1 MNKKEV
7 YTYYR
12 DLVQMLKGDDLSELY
27 KALDIFSPLTKTLR
41 TEAKDLFVE
50 SQMGQQVRRMI
61 GAEISQAINSEKA
74 LDFRL
79 LILQSYKLEELLK
92 GMKQSFESK
101 EVLFI
106 ERLQASIESFLNEYS
121 IHNRAYNQNT
131 FLPLALAA
139 NELKT
144 LLDATLKMSEAYS
157 FVPNNE
163 VDEFHGTLELYL
175 SNVTSLKDFSIKLAA
190 IHEIYTELLHLYGVT
205 ESDFPVVIEHIEN
218 GSLWLKFAGHG
229 LTSTA
234 LTIILTSATNYY
246 QENFSI
252 SGQLKQLPASV
263 QTLNELLKI
272 SETLEK
278 DGIDTNEIKDHLV
291 SATKKIS
298 HRLDDL
304 LGDQPSVEINEKRIS
319 LGELQQNKMIEAKMR
334 VLPHNDS

>member
-1 MNKKEV
+1 M
-7 YTYYR
+7 YAYYR
-12 DLVQMLKGDDLSELY
+12 DIAKMLDSDDLSELY
-27 KALDIFSPLTKTLR
+27 KALNIFSPLTKTLR
-41 TEAKDLFVE
+41 SEAQDLFVE
-50 SQMGQQVRRMI
+50 SKVGQQVRRTI
-61 GAEISQAINSEKA
+61 VSEISQAIKAEKA

-92 GMKQSFESK
+92 GMKESFESK
-101 EVLFI
+101 DVHFI
-106 ERLQASIESFLNEYS
+106 DQLLASIESFLDEYS
-121 IHNRAYNQNT
+121 VHNRAYNYNT

-139 NELKT
+139 SELKT
-144 LLDATLKMSEAYS
+144 LLEATLKMFKAYS
-157 FVPNNE
+157 FHPINE
-163 VDEFHGTLELYL
+163 VDEFHGTLDLYL

-246 QENFSI
+246 QDNFSV

-278 DGIDTNEIKDHLV
+278 DGIDTNDIKEHLV

-304 LGDQPSVEINEKRIS
+304 LGDQPSVEINDKKIS
-319 LGELQQNKMIEAKMR
+319 LGDLQQSKMIEAKMM